1 MDLAALIFQ
10 SSDPSRFSVDRRIYT
25 DKVVF
30 ENELSKIFEGT
41 WVYLCHESQITKHG
55 DYYSTYIGRQPVF
68 VIRKNDGEVGAFI
81 NACAHRGAVLTP
93 RRRGRSRTLVCR
105 FHGWCY
111 NTNGDCIRIKDEAE
125 GWPQGADKTKLG
137 LTPVARVASY
147 RGFVFGCLNH
157 DVPDLEDNL
166 GAARPFIDLLYDLSL
181 IHI

>member
-41 WVYLCHESQITKHG
+41 WVYLCHESQITNHG

-68 VIRKNDGEVGAFI
+68 VIRQNDGEIGAFI

-125 GWPQGADKTKLG
+125 GWPQGVDKTKLG
-137 LTPVARVASY
+137 LTPVARVAS
-147 RGFVFGCLNH
+147 
-157 DVPDLEDNL
+157 
-166 GAARPFIDLLYDLSL
+166 
-181 IHI
+181 